1 MAYTGRP
8 SKYDPKY
15 DDLIIEIMKSG
26 ASVIEFAAEI
36 DVNVDTIHEWAKE
49 YPSFSVA
56 KKIAMQKCQAW
67 WESTGRKGLYGNKD
81 NQFNAAVWIFNM
93 RNRFGWRNETSE
105 EMREKAEATAKAMAA
120 AIKPADPI
128 DVIKSAL
135 TDPFMKDK
143 LKDLIKE
150 L

>member
-1 MAYTGRP
+1 MAYIGRP
-8 SKYDPKY
+8 TKYDPKY
-15 DDLIIEIMKSG
+15 CDLMIEVMKEG
-26 ASVIEFAAEI
+26 ASMHEFAAEI
-36 DVNVDTIHEWAKE
+36 NVNIDTIHEWFKE
-49 YPSFSVA
+49 YPEFTEA
-56 KKIAMQKCQAW
+56 KKIALSKCQAW
-67 WESTGRKGLYGNKD
+67 WERAGRKGLYGNKE
-81 NQFNAAVWIFNM
+81 NMFNSAVWIFNM

>member
-1 MAYTGRP
+1 MAFGRP
-8 SKYDPKY
+8 PEYKPEYCSMLIEHMVSGLSFDSFAGVIMTSKESLYNWCDKY
-15 DDLIIEIMKSG
+15 DDF
-26 ASVIEFAAEI
+26 V
-36 DVNVDTIHEWAKE
+36 
-49 YPSFSVA
+49 YA
-56 KKIAMQKCQAW
+56 KKIGTSASLLK
-67 WESTGRKGLYGNKD
+67 WERMGIEGLYGNKE
-81 NQFNAAVWIFNM
+81 NTFNSTVWIFNM